1 MNEQNLRPPY
11 TPKEARS
18 YGAKGGQKS
27 GESKRRKKTISA
39 TLDKLLSEPVK
50 DAKQLD
56 VIAKSGMPVGARPT
70 YKDFLVASVIMK
82 SIKRG
87 NVDDLSKII
96 DIIGE
101 SSGVVLNDGNNEDA
115 LSRSLKEMAED
126 LTSD

>member
-101 SSGVVLNDGNNEDA
+101 SADQQAENGMLADLIDGLRDEI
-115 LSRSLKEMAED
+115 
-126 LTSD
+126 

>member
-1 MNEQNLRPPY
+1 MNEQNLRPPFSKSD
-11 TPKEARS
+11 PSLAREN
-18 YGAKGGQKS
+18 QK
-27 GESKRRKKTISA
+27 KAVAARNRNKARKKTISA

-87 NVDDLSKII
+87 NVDDLEKLAGLIGEKNLQDAIEDPVQVII
-96 DIIGE
+96 D
-101 SSGVVLNDGNNEDA
+101 V
-115 LSRSLKEMAED
+115 
-126 LTSD
+126 

>member
-101 SSGVVLNDGNNEDA
+101 SADRQAENGMLADLIDGLRDEI
-115 LSRSLKEMAED
+115 
-126 LTSD
+126 

>member
-50 DAKQLD
+50 DDKQLD

-101 SSGVVLNDGNNEDA
+101 SADRQAENGMLADLIDGLRDEI
-115 LSRSLKEMAED
+115 
-126 LTSD
+126 